1 MNQTRSQTLLIC
13 FSKVRE
19 SEERL
24 GRNDVMVKVAGDA
37 CYSFGLPL
45 MQCILIKTFPGATGN
60 KSVSNCNCVELFVRP
75 KKRGKN
81 NNLLAQGTV
90 PLLLHNLIIK
100 NSTHVTKV
108 MN

>member
-1 MNQTRSQTLLIC
+1 MFKWYCQGGKVSRFAYMNQTRSQTLLIC

-37 CYSFGLPL
+37 RYSFGLPL

-75 KKRGKN
+75 KKEAK
-81 NNLLAQGTV
+81 
-90 PLLLHNLIIK
+90 II
-100 NSTHVTKV
+100 TC
-108 MN
+108 